1 MSSRKAATAK
11 LAVKSAKNGA
21 GSAKHVVGKP
31 GAKSVASKPAAV
43 KPVASK
49 PAAKPVAVK
58 PAAVKPA
65 GDSVASAEAMQLA
78 AKIERDLRDGR
89 LDTLTPQ
96 AFQTLMAALC
106 RSYGTQLEAG
116 ADFLPVADRNS
127 VSPTEIMTT
136 TSSLLK
142 AANLAVF
149 ELGMWQSW
157 TGR

>member
-11 LAVKSAKNGA
+11 LAVKSAKNSA
-21 GSAKHVVGKP
+21 GSTKPVV
-31 GAKSVASKPAAV
+31 SKPAA
-43 KPVASK
+43 K
-49 PAAKPVAVK
+49 PAVAKPSAKPAVVKPVAVK

>member
-21 GSAKHVVGKP
+21 GAAKPVIGKPVVSKP
-31 GAKSVASKPAAV
+31 GA

-49 PAAKPVAVK
+49 PAAKPGAVK

>member
-11 LAVKSAKNGA
+11 LAVKSAKNSA
-21 GSAKHVVGKP
+21 GSAKPVV
-31 GAKSVASKPAAV
+31 SKPAA
-43 KPVASK
+43 K
-49 PAAKPVAVK
+49 PAAAKPSAKPAVVKPVAVK